1 MPITPEK
8 MRLQR
13 QMLAAMEERIL
24 SGQGVSQIS
33 KEMGL
38 SAHRTKSLMRMVQ
51 KRWAGESPEELEAKR
66 ATAMRRLENVASH
79 ALEAF
84 EKSREDK
91 VSITIQ
97 KRPETCKACGG
108 TGADGECPVCEGS
121 GKVVHEIITKDR
133 VGQAGD
139 SSMLQ
144 VARQCWEGIAKLQGL
159 QPKTPAGTNIGV
171 LVMDNQTLEKFR
183 SLDADTL
190 LALRNQQQRAIRGNK
205 ERGPKQ
211 TGSDCVIE
219 GTLSDPK
226 SDK

>member
-1 MPITPEK
+1 MPITPDK
-8 MRLQR
+8 LRLQR
-13 QMLAAMEERIL
+13 QMLAAMEHRIL
-24 SGQGVSQIS
+24 NGQGISQIS

-38 SAHRTKSLMRMVQ
+38 SAKRATTLMRIVQ

-66 ATAMRRLENVASH
+66 ATAMRRLENVANH

-84 EKSREDK
+84 EKSQEDK

-108 TGADGECPVCEGS
+108 TGSDGDCPVCEGS
-121 GKVVHEIITKDR
+121 GTVIHEIITKDR

-159 QPKTPAGTNIGV
+159 QPKAAAGPNIGV

-190 LALRNQQQRAIRGNK
+190 LALRNQQQRALRGTK
-205 ERGPKQ
+205 EKGPEQ
-211 TGSDCVIE
+211 TGSNCVIE

-226 SDK
+226 SNK